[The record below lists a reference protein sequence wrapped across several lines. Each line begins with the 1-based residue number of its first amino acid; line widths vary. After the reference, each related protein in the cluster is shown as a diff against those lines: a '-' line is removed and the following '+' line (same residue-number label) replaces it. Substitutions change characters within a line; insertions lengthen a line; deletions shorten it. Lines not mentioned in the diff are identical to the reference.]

1 MRKVIE
7 TSEAPRAI
15 GPYSQGIVAAGCV
28 WVSGQIALDPAT
40 GQMVEGGIEAETRQ
54 VLQNLRGVLQ
64 AAGSSADRVIR
75 VTIYLADL
83 DDFDTVN
90 RIYGESFGEAPPA
103 RVTVQVARLP
113 LDARVEM
120 DAVAVVS

>member
-7 TSEAPRAI
+7 TADAPRAI
-15 GPYSQGIVAAGCV
+15 GPYSQAIVAGGFV
-28 WVSGQIALDPAT
+28 WVSGQIAMDAASGALAA
-40 GQMVEGGIEAETRQ
+40 GGIEAETKQ
-54 VLQNLRGVLQ
+54 VLSNLRAVLR
-64 AAGSSADRVIR
+64 AAGSGLDRVVR

-83 DDFDTVN
+83 NDFDTVN
-90 RIYGESFGEAPPA
+90 RIYGEAFEAAPPA

-113 LDARVEM
+113 RDARVEM